1 MAIFPSIRPTR
12 RNFSLGEYPLKTYR
26 SLSGKTVR
34 RSFGNRPF
42 NATLELGFENVKE
55 NVLEA
60 IYNHYH
66 GQDGGT
72 IGFALPSVVF
82 AGLPAGNLVNQLIKG
97 DPYVVNGTIANKME
111 WLYVESPKVES
122 VYRNLSNISVTLVA
136 EFIQ

>member
-1 MAIFPSIRPTR
+1 MAIFPSITPTR
-12 RNFSLGEYPLKTYR
+12 RNFSLGEYPLKVYN

-42 NATLELGFENVKE
+42 SATLELSFENVKE

-72 IGFALPSVVF
+72 IGFTLPSIVF
-82 AGLPAGNLVNQLIKG
+82 AGLPAGNLVNQLVKG
-97 DPYVVNGTIANKME
+97 EPYVVNGTIANKME
-111 WLYVESPKVES
+111 WLYAGSPKVES
-122 VYRNLSNISVTLVA
+122 SYRNLSNITVTLVA